1 MYYMYIYICVLL
13 EFSLHLNVA
22 KSIYFYFKI
31 TKSKIIDLLEINT
44 HVQRMSFN
52 YLLPGNEGD
61 FITTIEAAVEEAC
74 QAGEALRAQR

>member
-1 MYYMYIYICVLL
+1 MQLYIH
-13 EFSLHLNVA
+13 S
-22 KSIYFYFKI
+22 
-31 TKSKIIDLLEINT
+31 

-61 FITTIEAAVEEAC
+61 FITIEAAVEEAC

>member
-1 MYYMYIYICVLL
+1 MQLYIH
-13 EFSLHLNVA
+13 S
-22 KSIYFYFKI
+22 
-31 TKSKIIDLLEINT
+31 

-61 FITTIEAAVEEAC
+61 SMAAIEATVEEAC